1 MTFPAQLAP
10 LSLMSVPLGLSTAGV
25 VANPGRSA
33 VVALLGAG
41 VGLGLFLVFLG
52 VVPRERGPYA
62 RVAFATWL
70 RARGWN
76 RREVVARAG
85 GTALAAIVTAVA
97 TGWVVGA
104 VLVAAGC
111 WFLPRVLGPDVE
123 HARRVA
129 RIEAVATWTE
139 MIRDTLSA
147 AAGLE
152 QAILATAPLAPAP
165 VREEVAALA
174 ARLDR
179 GVRLVPALRLL
190 ARDLADPTAD
200 LVVAALV
207 IAAEQQ
213 ARQLADLLG
222 ALAAT
227 ARERASMRMRV
238 EAGRARSRTSVRV
251 VVGTTTGFAVAVVLL
266 NRPYLTAYDSVTGQT
281 VLLVVGLLFAA
292 GFGWLRSIAVV
303 PEAGR
308 LISDDDDEPGSPA
321 SRDPVGSG
329 RAMGRQSD
337 GRTGS

>member
-1 MTFPAQLAP
+1 MTPPVLLVQ
-10 LSLMSVPLGLSTAGV
+10 AGA
-25 VANPGRSA
+25 VADPGRSA

-41 VGLGLFLVFLG
+41 VGLGLYLVFFGLLR
-52 VVPRERGPYA
+52 RERGPSA
-62 RVAFATWL
+62 GIAFAGWL
-70 RARGWN
+70 HERGWN

-85 GTALAAIVTAVA
+85 GTALAAVVTAVA

-111 WFLPRVLGPDVE
+111 WFLPRVLGRDVG
-123 HARRVA
+123 HTRRVA

-139 MIRDTLSA
+139 MIRDTLLA

-152 QAILATAPLAPAP
+152 QAILVTAPLAPAP

-213 ARQLADLLG
+213 ARQLTDLLG

-251 VVGTTTGFAVAVVLL
+251 VVGTTTGFAVALVLL
-266 NRPYLTAYDSVTGQT
+266 NRPYLVAYDSVTGQA
-281 VLLVVGLLFAA
+281 VLLAVGLLFAA
-292 GFGWLRSIAVV
+292 GFGWLRS
-303 PEAGR
+303 
-308 LISDDDDEPGSPA
+308 
-321 SRDPVGSG
+321 
-329 RAMGRQSD
+329 
-337 GRTGS
+337 